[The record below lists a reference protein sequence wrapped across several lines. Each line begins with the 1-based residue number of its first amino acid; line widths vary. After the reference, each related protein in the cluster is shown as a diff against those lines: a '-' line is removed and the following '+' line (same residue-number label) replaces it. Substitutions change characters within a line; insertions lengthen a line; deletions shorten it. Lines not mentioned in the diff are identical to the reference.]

1 MPSGALRI
9 RTAAL
14 SALFAAAFALLAV
27 LVTGRNGAPFP
38 LDRDALD
45 WSLDHRP
52 PEATAVARGI
62 TATGTGVP
70 PYLCA
75 VVAGL
80 LAGPGIR
87 QWRRQMPDGA
97 TDSAEQGWAGSLR
110 YGLPAAAG
118 TLLFLIAGQLLR
130 HVPLAAVHRSRP
142 PAGDWATHASNYAFP
157 SGHATTSALMAGLLI
172 WALTRR
178 RGGTA
183 GRRVLTYTLCALI
196 ACWAVAVGLSRI
208 YLGVHWATD
217 VLGGWLYAAFW
228 LSLGATLLALV
239 RGPMSP
245 GRLDRLPL
253 GSSPGRNAP
262 RKDD

>member
-1 MPSGALRI
+1 MPSGVLRTGTAAI

-52 PEATAVARGI
+52 PEATAVARGV
-62 TATGTGVP
+62 TSTGTGVL

-87 QWRRQMPDGA
+87 QRRGQVPEGA
-97 TDSAEQGWAGSLR
+97 AGSAGQGWAGSLR
-110 YGLPAAAG
+110 YGLAAAAG

-130 HVPLAAVHRSRP
+130 YVPLSAIHRSRP

-157 SGHATTSALMAGLLI
+157 SGHATTSSLMAGLLI

-178 RGGTA
+178 RGGPA
-183 GRRVLTYTLCALI
+183 GRRALTYTLCALI

-228 LSLGATLLALV
+228 LSLGATLVALV
-239 RGPMSP
+239 PLVPLPPFRP
-245 GRLDRLPL
+245 GRMSGNR
-253 GSSPGRNAP
+253 
-262 RKDD
+262 